1 MAETDGLETGGLVPP
16 GFALP
21 REGGG
26 PPLEKGLTLHQLR
39 TFRAVAE
46 QLSFSAAAHELSIS
60 QPSVSYQV
68 KELEAV
74 LGLPLIDRLGKRVRL
89 TEAGEVL
96 YEYARR
102 TLTLLDE
109 AALVM
114 DQMRG
119 IERGTLRVGASTTV
133 GIYLIPLALGAYK
146 KLHPNLAVSLE
157 IGAREPLQDRLR
169 RGLLDLAVLSP
180 PIADPDLES
189 TPFMDDELVMVV
201 PVGHRLAG
209 GRGLTLRDFAGESF
223 LMREAGSGTRL
234 AVEMAARRDGVT
246 LQVGMELGSNGAIK
260 HAVEAGLGV
269 AVLSRHAV
277 ELERK
282 GGGLVVV
289 QIEGFPILR
298 PWSMAYLRRRKLP
311 AAVDQFIGFLRA
323 RQWETKR

>member
-1 MAETDGLETGGLVPP
+1 MAE
-16 GFALP
+16 
-21 REGGG
+21 
-26 PPLEKGLTLHQLR
+26 PLGVEKGVTLHQLR

-109 AALVM
+109 ATLVM
-114 DQMRG
+114 EQMRG

-133 GIYLIPLALGAYK
+133 GIYVIPLALGAYK
-146 KLHPNLAVSLE
+146 KLHPNLALSLE
-157 IGAREPLQDRLR
+157 IGARETLQERVK
-169 RGLLDLAVLSP
+169 RGVLDLAVLSL

-189 TPFMDDELVMVV
+189 TSFMDDELVMVV
-201 PVGHRLAG
+201 PAGHTLAG
-209 GRGLTLRDFAGESF
+209 RSRLTLRDFTGESF
-223 LMREAGSGTRL
+223 LMREPGSGTRI
-234 AVEMAARRDGVT
+234 AVEMASRRAGVS

-260 HAVEAGLGV
+260 HAVEAGR
-269 AVLSRHAV
+269 ASCR
-277 ELERK
+277 ER
-282 GGGLVVV
+282 V
-289 QIEGFPILR
+289 
-298 PWSMAYLRRRKLP
+298 
-311 AAVDQFIGFLRA
+311 
-323 RQWETKR
+323 

>member
-1 MAETDGLETGGLVPP
+1 MAE
-16 GFALP
+16 
-21 REGGG
+21 
-26 PPLEKGLTLHQLR
+26 PLGVEKGVTLHQLR

-109 AALVM
+109 ATLVM
-114 DQMRG
+114 EQMRG

-133 GIYLIPLALGAYK
+133 GIYVIPLALGAYK
-146 KLHPNLAVSLE
+146 KLHPNLALSLE
-157 IGAREPLQDRLR
+157 IGARETLQERVK
-169 RGLLDLAVLSP
+169 RGVLDLAVLSL

-189 TPFMDDELVMVV
+189 TSFMDDELVMVV
-201 PVGHRLAG
+201 PAGHTLAG
-209 GRGLTLRDFAGESF
+209 RSRLTLRDFTGESF
-223 LMREAGSGTRL
+223 LMREPGSGTRI
-234 AVEMAARRDGVT
+234 AVEMASRRAGVS

-269 AVLSRHAV
+269 AVLSSHAI
-277 ELERK
+277 ELERR
-282 GGGLVVV
+282 GGALVVV
-289 QIEGFPILR
+289 DIQGFPILR
-298 PWSMAYLRRRKLP
+298 PWNIVHLRRRQLP
-311 AAVDQFIGFLRA
+311 SAVSQFIEFLRD
-323 RQWETKR
+323 RRWEM

>member
-1 MAETDGLETGGLVPP
+1 MVERAMAETLGV
-16 GFALP
+16 
-21 REGGG
+21 
-26 PPLEKGLTLHQLR
+26 EKGVTLHQLR

-109 AALVM
+109 ATLVM
-114 DQMRG
+114 EQMRG

-133 GIYLIPLALGAYK
+133 GIYVIPLALGAYK
-146 KLHPNLAVSLE
+146 KLHPNLALSLE
-157 IGAREPLQDRLR
+157 IGARETLQERVK
-169 RGLLDLAVLSP
+169 RGVLDLAVLSL

-189 TPFMDDELVMVV
+189 TSFMDDELVMVV
-201 PVGHRLAG
+201 PAGHRLAG
-209 GRGLTLRDFAGESF
+209 RSNLTLRDFTSESF
-223 LMREAGSGTRL
+223 LMREPGSGTRI
-234 AVEMAARRDGVT
+234 AVQMASRAAGVS

-269 AVLSRHAV
+269 AVLSRHAI
-277 ELERK
+277 ELERR

-289 QIEGFPILR
+289 DIEGFPILR
-298 PWSMAYLRRRKLP
+298 PWSIVHLRRRQLP
-311 AAVDQFIGFLRA
+311 SAVGQFIEFLRD
-323 RQWETKR
+323 RRWEA

>member
-1 MAETDGLETGGLVPP
+1 MAETLGV
-16 GFALP
+16 
-21 REGGG
+21 
-26 PPLEKGLTLHQLR
+26 EKGVTLHQLR

-109 AALVM
+109 ATLVM
-114 DQMRG
+114 EQMRG

-133 GIYLIPLALGAYK
+133 GIYVIPLALGAYK
-146 KLHPNLAVSLE
+146 KLHPNLALSLE
-157 IGAREPLQDRLR
+157 IGARETLQERVK
-169 RGLLDLAVLSP
+169 RGVLDLAVLSL

-189 TPFMDDELVMVV
+189 TSFMDDELVMVV
-201 PVGHRLAG
+201 PAGHTLAG
-209 GRGLTLRDFAGESF
+209 RSNLTLRDFTGESF
-223 LMREAGSGTRL
+223 LMREPGSGTRI
-234 AVEMAARRDGVT
+234 AVEMASRRAGVS

-269 AVLSRHAV
+269 AVLSSHAV
-277 ELERK
+277 ELERR

-289 QIEGFPILR
+289 DIEGFPILR
-298 PWSMAYLRRRKLP
+298 PWSIVHLRRRQLP
-311 AAVDQFIGFLRA
+311 SAVGQFIEFLRD
-323 RQWETKR
+323 RRWETQA

>member
-1 MAETDGLETGGLVPP
+1 MAETLGV
-16 GFALP
+16 
-21 REGGG
+21 
-26 PPLEKGLTLHQLR
+26 EKGVTLHQLR

-109 AALVM
+109 ATLVM
-114 DQMRG
+114 EQMRG

-133 GIYLIPLALGAYK
+133 GIYVIPLALGAYK
-146 KLHPNLAVSLE
+146 KLHPNLALSLE
-157 IGAREPLQDRLR
+157 IGARETLQERVK
-169 RGLLDLAVLSP
+169 RGVLDLAVLSL

-189 TPFMDDELVMVV
+189 TSFMDDELVMVV
-201 PVGHRLAG
+201 PAGHPLAG
-209 GRGLTLRDFAGESF
+209 RSNLTLRDFTGESF
-223 LMREAGSGTRL
+223 LMREPGSGTRI
-234 AVEMAARRDGVT
+234 AVQMASRAAGVS

-269 AVLSRHAV
+269 AVLSSHAI
-277 ELERK
+277 ELERR

-289 QIEGFPILR
+289 DIEGFPLLR
-298 PWSMAYLRRRKLP
+298 PWSIVHLRRRQLP
-311 AAVDQFIGFLRA
+311 SAVGQFIEFLRD
-323 RQWETKR
+323 RRWEA

>member
-1 MAETDGLETGGLVPP
+1 MAETLAT
-16 GFALP
+16 
-21 REGGG
+21 
-26 PPLEKGLTLHQLR
+26 EKGLTLHQLR

-74 LGLPLIDRLGKRVRL
+74 LGLPLVDRLGKRVRL

-109 AALVM
+109 VALVM
-114 DQMRG
+114 EQMRG
-119 IERGTLRVGASTTV
+119 IERGTLRVGASATV
-133 GIYLIPLALGAYK
+133 GIYVIPLALGAYK
-146 KLHPNLAVSLE
+146 KVHPNLALSLE
-157 IGAREPLQDRLR
+157 IGSREMLQERLK
-169 RGLLDLAVLSP
+169 RGVLDLAVLSL
-180 PIADPDLES
+180 PIADPNLES
-189 TPFMDDELVMVV
+189 TPFMDDELVLVV
-201 PVGHRLAG
+201 PAGHPLAA
-209 GRGLTLRDFAGESF
+209 RRDLTLRDFTGESF
-223 LMREAGSGTRL
+223 LMREPGSGTRL
-234 AVEMAARRDGVT
+234 AVEMAARRAGVS

-269 AVLSRHAV
+269 AVLSSHAI

-289 QIEGFPILR
+289 DIEGFPILR
-298 PWSMAYLRRRKLP
+298 PWSIVHLRRRQLP
-311 AAVDQFIGFLRA
+311 AAVAQFIEFLRDGD
-323 RQWETKR
+323 WKV

>member
-1 MAETDGLETGGLVPP
+1 MAETVGV
-16 GFALP
+16 
-21 REGGG
+21 
-26 PPLEKGLTLHQLR
+26 EKGVTLHQLR

-109 AALVM
+109 ATLVM
-114 DQMRG
+114 EQMRG

-133 GIYLIPLALGAYK
+133 GIYVIPLALGAYK
-146 KLHPNLAVSLE
+146 KLHPNLALSLE
-157 IGAREPLQDRLR
+157 IGARETLQERVK
-169 RGLLDLAVLSP
+169 RGVLDLAVLSL

-189 TPFMDDELVMVV
+189 TSFMDDELVMVV
-201 PVGHRLAG
+201 PAGHPLAG
-209 GRGLTLRDFAGESF
+209 RSNLTLRDFTGESF
-223 LMREAGSGTRL
+223 LMREPGSGTRI
-234 AVEMAARRDGVT
+234 AVQMASRAAGVS

-269 AVLSRHAV
+269 AVLSSHAI
-277 ELERK
+277 ELERR

-289 QIEGFPILR
+289 DIEGFPILR
-298 PWSMAYLRRRKLP
+298 PWSIVHLRRRQLP
-311 AAVDQFIGFLRA
+311 SAVGQFIEFLRD
-323 RQWETKR
+323 RRWEA

>member
-1 MAETDGLETGGLVPP
+1 MAETL
-16 GFALP
+16 AI
-21 REGGG
+21 
-26 PPLEKGLTLHQLR
+26 EKGLTLHQLR

-109 AALVM
+109 VAVVM
-114 DQMRG
+114 EQMRG
-119 IERGTLRVGASTTV
+119 IERGTLRVGASATV
-133 GIYLIPLALGAYK
+133 GIYVIPLALGAYK
-146 KLHPNLAVSLE
+146 KVHPNLALSLE
-157 IGAREPLQDRLR
+157 IGSREMLQERLK
-169 RGLLDLAVLSP
+169 RGVLDLAVLSL
-180 PIADPDLES
+180 PIADPNLES
-189 TPFMDDELVMVV
+189 TPFMDDELVLVV
-201 PVGHRLAG
+201 PAGHPLAG
-209 GRGLTLRDFAGESF
+209 RADLTLRDFTGESF
-223 LMREAGSGTRL
+223 LMREPGSGTRL
-234 AVEMAARRDGVT
+234 AVEMAARRAGVS

-269 AVLSRHAV
+269 AVLSSHAI
-277 ELERK
+277 ELERR

-289 QIEGFPILR
+289 DIEGFPILR
-298 PWSMAYLRRRKLP
+298 PWSIVHLRRRQLP
-311 AAVDQFIGFLRA
+311 AAVAQFIEFLREGE
-323 RQWETKR
+323 WKV

>member
-1 MAETDGLETGGLVPP
+1 MAETLAT
-16 GFALP
+16 
-21 REGGG
+21 
-26 PPLEKGLTLHQLR
+26 EKGLTLHQLR

-109 AALVM
+109 VALVM
-114 DQMRG
+114 EQMRG
-119 IERGTLRVGASTTV
+119 IERGTLRVGASATV
-133 GIYLIPLALGAYK
+133 GIYVIPLALGAYK
-146 KLHPNLAVSLE
+146 KVHPNLALSLE
-157 IGAREPLQDRLR
+157 IGSREMLQERLK
-169 RGLLDLAVLSP
+169 RGVLDLAVLSL
-180 PIADPDLES
+180 PIADPNLES
-189 TPFMDDELVMVV
+189 TPFMDDELVLVV
-201 PVGHRLAG
+201 PAGHPLAG
-209 GRGLTLRDFAGESF
+209 RAGLTLRDFTGESF
-223 LMREAGSGTRL
+223 LMREPGSGTRL
-234 AVEMAARRDGVT
+234 AVEMAARRAGVS

-269 AVLSRHAV
+269 AVLSSHAI

-289 QIEGFPILR
+289 DIDGFPILR
-298 PWSMAYLRRRKLP
+298 PWSIVHLRRRQLP
-311 AAVDQFIGFLRA
+311 AAVAQFIEFLREGE
-323 RQWETKR
+323 WKV

>member
-1 MAETDGLETGGLVPP
+1 MVDRAMAETLAT
-16 GFALP
+16 
-21 REGGG
+21 
-26 PPLEKGLTLHQLR
+26 EKGLTLHQLR

-109 AALVM
+109 VTLVM
-114 DQMRG
+114 EQMRG
-119 IERGTLRVGASTTV
+119 IERGTLRVGASATV
-133 GIYLIPLALGAYK
+133 GIYVIPLALGAYK
-146 KLHPNLAVSLE
+146 KVHPNLALSLE
-157 IGAREPLQDRLR
+157 IGSREMLQERLK
-169 RGLLDLAVLSP
+169 RGVLDLAVLSL

-189 TPFMDDELVMVV
+189 TPFMDDELVLVV
-201 PVGHRLAG
+201 PAGHPLAE
-209 GRGLTLRDFAGESF
+209 RRDLTLRDFAGESF
-223 LMREAGSGTRL
+223 LMREPGSGTRL
-234 AVEMAARRDGVT
+234 AVEIAARRAGVS

-269 AVLSRHAV
+269 AVLSSHAI

-289 QIEGFPILR
+289 AIEGFPIRR
-298 PWSMAYLRRRKLP
+298 PWNIVHLRRRQLP
-311 AAVDQFIGFLRA
+311 AAVAQFIEFLREGE
-323 RQWETKR
+323 WKL

>member
-1 MAETDGLETGGLVPP
+1 MAETAG
-16 GFALP
+16 A
-21 REGGG
+21 
-26 PPLEKGLTLHQLR
+26 EKGLTLHQLR

-68 KELEAV
+68 KELEATT
-74 LGLPLIDRLGKRVRL
+74 GLPLIDRLGKRVRL

-109 AALVM
+109 AALAM
-114 DQMRG
+114 EQMRG

-133 GIYLIPLALGAYK
+133 GIYVVPLALGAYK
-146 KLHPNLAVSLE
+146 KLHPNLALSLE
-157 IGAREPLQDRLR
+157 IGSRELLQERLK
-169 RGLLDLAVLSP
+169 RGVLDLAVLSL
-180 PIADPDLES
+180 PIPDLDLES

-201 PVGHRLAG
+201 PAGHTLAG
-209 GRGLTLRDFAGESF
+209 RRKLSLRDFKDESF
-223 LMREAGSGTRL
+223 LMREAGSGTRA
-234 AVEMAARRDGVT
+234 AVEMAANRARIG

-269 AVLSRHAV
+269 AVLSSHAI

-289 QIEGFPILR
+289 DVEGFPIRR
-298 PWSMAYLRRRKLP
+298 PWSIVHLRRRQLP
-311 AAVDQFIGFLRA
+311 AAVEQFIEFLRDRA
-323 RQWETKR
+323 WQNVKT

>member
-1 MAETDGLETGGLVPP
+1 MVERAMAETLGV
-16 GFALP
+16 
-21 REGGG
+21 
-26 PPLEKGLTLHQLR
+26 EKGVTLHQLR

-109 AALVM
+109 ATIVM
-114 DQMRG
+114 EQMRG

-133 GIYLIPLALGAYK
+133 GIYVIPLALGAYK
-146 KLHPNLAVSLE
+146 KLHPNLALSLE
-157 IGAREPLQDRLR
+157 IGARETLQERVK
-169 RGLLDLAVLSP
+169 RGVLDLAVLSL

-189 TPFMDDELVMVV
+189 TSFMDDELVMVV
-201 PVGHRLAG
+201 PAGHPLAG
-209 GRGLTLRDFAGESF
+209 RSNLTLRDFTGESF
-223 LMREAGSGTRL
+223 LMREPGSGTRI
-234 AVEMAARRDGVT
+234 AVQMASRAAGVS

-269 AVLSRHAV
+269 AVLSSHAI
-277 ELERK
+277 ELERR

-289 QIEGFPILR
+289 DIEGFPLLR
-298 PWSMAYLRRRKLP
+298 PWSIVHLRRRQLP
-311 AAVDQFIGFLRA
+311 SAVGQFIEFLRD
-323 RQWETKR
+323 RRWEA

>member
-1 MAETDGLETGGLVPP
+1 MAE
-16 GFALP
+16 
-21 REGGG
+21 
-26 PPLEKGLTLHQLR
+26 PLGVEKGVTLHQLR

-109 AALVM
+109 ATLVM
-114 DQMRG
+114 EQMRG

-133 GIYLIPLALGAYK
+133 GIYVIPLALGAYK
-146 KLHPNLAVSLE
+146 KLHPNLALSLE
-157 IGAREPLQDRLR
+157 IGARETLQERVK
-169 RGLLDLAVLSP
+169 RGVLDLAVLSL

-189 TPFMDDELVMVV
+189 TSFMDDELVMVV
-201 PVGHRLAG
+201 PAGHTLAG
-209 GRGLTLRDFAGESF
+209 RSNLTLRDFTGESF
-223 LMREAGSGTRL
+223 LMREPGSGTRI
-234 AVEMAARRDGVT
+234 AVEMASRRAGVS

-269 AVLSRHAV
+269 AVLSSHAI
-277 ELERK
+277 ELERR

-289 QIEGFPILR
+289 DIEGFPILR
-298 PWSMAYLRRRKLP
+298 PWSIVHLRRRQLP
-311 AAVDQFIGFLRA
+311 SAVGQFIEFLRD
-323 RQWETKR
+323 RRWETQA

>member
-1 MAETDGLETGGLVPP
+1 MVERAMAETLGV
-16 GFALP
+16 
-21 REGGG
+21 
-26 PPLEKGLTLHQLR
+26 EKGVTLHQLR

-102 TLTLLDE
+102 MLTLLDE
-109 AALVM
+109 ATLVM
-114 DQMRG
+114 EQMRG

-133 GIYLIPLALGAYK
+133 GIYVIPLALGAYK
-146 KLHPNLAVSLE
+146 KLHPNLALSLE
-157 IGAREPLQDRLR
+157 IGARETLQERVK
-169 RGLLDLAVLSP
+169 RGVLDLAVLSL

-189 TPFMDDELVMVV
+189 TSFMDDELVMVV
-201 PVGHRLAG
+201 PAGHPLAG
-209 GRGLTLRDFAGESF
+209 RSNLTLRDFTGESF
-223 LMREAGSGTRL
+223 LMREPGSGTRI
-234 AVEMAARRDGVT
+234 AVQMASRAAGVS

-269 AVLSRHAV
+269 AVLSSHAI
-277 ELERK
+277 ELERR

-289 QIEGFPILR
+289 DIEGFPILR
-298 PWSMAYLRRRKLP
+298 PWSIVHLRRRQLP
-311 AAVDQFIGFLRA
+311 SAVGQFIEFLRD
-323 RQWETKR
+323 RRWEA

>member
-1 MAETDGLETGGLVPP
+1 MAETLAT
-16 GFALP
+16 
-21 REGGG
+21 
-26 PPLEKGLTLHQLR
+26 EKGLTLHQLR

-89 TEAGEVL
+89 TEAGGVL

-109 AALVM
+109 VALVM
-114 DQMRG
+114 EQMRG
-119 IERGTLRVGASTTV
+119 IERGTLRVGASATV
-133 GIYLIPLALGAYK
+133 GIYVIPLALGAYK
-146 KLHPNLAVSLE
+146 KVHPNLALSLE
-157 IGAREPLQDRLR
+157 IGSREMLQERLK
-169 RGLLDLAVLSP
+169 RGVLDLAVLSL
-180 PIADPDLES
+180 PIADPNLES
-189 TPFMDDELVMVV
+189 TPFMDDELVLVV
-201 PVGHRLAG
+201 PAGHPLAE
-209 GRGLTLRDFAGESF
+209 RRDLTLRDFAGESF
-223 LMREAGSGTRL
+223 LMREPGSGTRL
-234 AVEMAARRDGVT
+234 AVEIAARRAGVS

-269 AVLSRHAV
+269 AVLSSHAI

-289 QIEGFPILR
+289 AIEGFPIRR
-298 PWSMAYLRRRKLP
+298 PWNIVHLRRRQLP
-311 AAVDQFIGFLRA
+311 AAVAQFIEFLREGE
-323 RQWETKR
+323 WKL

>member
-1 MAETDGLETGGLVPP
+1 MAETLTLDR
-16 GFALP
+16 A
-21 REGGG
+21 
-26 PPLEKGLTLHQLR
+26 LTLHQLR

-74 LGLPLIDRLGKRVRL
+74 LGLPLLDRLGKRVRL
-89 TEAGEVL
+89 TEAGQVL

-102 TLTLLDE
+102 TLALLDE

-114 DQMRG
+114 EQMRG

-133 GIYLIPLALGAYK
+133 GIYVVPLALGAYK
-146 KLHPNLAVSLE
+146 KRHPNLAVALE
-157 IGAREPLQDRLR
+157 IGSRDVLQDRLKH
-169 RGLLDLAVLSP
+169 GALDLAVLSP
-180 PIADPDLES
+180 PFADPDLVS

-201 PVGHRLAG
+201 PAGHPLAG
-209 GRGLTLRDFAGESF
+209 RTGLTLRDFAGESF
-223 LMREAGSGTRL
+223 LMREVGSGTRL
-234 AVEMAARRDGVT
+234 AVEAAARRAGVS

-269 AVLSRHAV
+269 AVLSSHAV

-289 QIEGFPILR
+289 EIEGFPILR
-298 PWSMAYLRRRKLP
+298 PWSIVHLRRRQLP
-311 AAVDQFIGFLRA
+311 AAVEQFIQLLTEGR
-323 RQWETKR
+323 WERSPAPV